1 MKYENTDIFTFNS
14 YKPKKES
21 IPASSGME
29 ENAGLKE
36 SHGEINPE
44 DQNMGETANS
54 IKDISDLATSALTP
68 DTDEEL
74 QAPLSDTLLKD
85 CQEDIS
91 DLIPEAESD
100 IFSDSTEAIFK
111 STSLSKAAPL
121 SETVS
126 LPSPDLS
133 LESEALGSS
142 VKETLPFEPF
152 VGYDN
157 NALKALQTSEA
168 FGIIT
173 TGIEPLELTASGA
186 VITGYITSARR
197 HDIRLGT
204 YVVVPYENGEKLFA
218 KVGKLQYRQE
228 FVVDDATEI
237 HSRRMLSA
245 RGNPVNEADYKFL
258 AYLDPL
264 CILYL
269 KNGGTLTR
277 RMADRIPHPNTP
289 ILPVTDRLEV
299 QTGLNIPEEGIFLGH
314 LSVGG
319 ELLKTHSEP
328 ETVAYYLRND
338 YSMGDPLIFRH
349 MLICGST
356 GTGKTFLSK
365 NILRQFMAE
374 NNRYRLRSSPDKARK
389 NPCLVIMDPQDEYSQ
404 LFEDNET
411 LNEDDKFR
419 LESENVIYGRVT
431 STKAFVA
438 KVDGQRY
445 PGDKSRAE
453 QIEFTIPFSLVG
465 YNSWLIAAAGMS
477 ELQYIGLE
485 VLLGDFF
492 RSNVPHT
499 YLNFINH
506 IDNEGTRSYYVDS
519 GKLHESSYDGIVRR
533 VRSPFFS
540 KVFDRDATSITELL
554 DKIFKPGQISV
565 FPTEYISDP
574 RIRDLIVLTIMSLIV
589 DNKLNTTGEKAI
601 KETPIILAL
610 DEAHRYLSKAKG
622 EHSRLI
628 ISRFADAARQGRKEG
643 LGLFLITQDPQDID
657 DTVFK
662 QVNTKLILNLN
673 NDAAITSL
681 KVPKEYERRIPYL
694 KKGQMIVHS
703 PDNSDIV
710 EIIGLSNCV
719 VRHR

>member
-1 MKYENTDIFTFNS
+1 MTLGGVILLKYEDSDILAFIS
-14 YKPKKES
+14 DKPKKEPAPQINS
-21 IPASSGME
+21 GAEEKAGFKQIPEE
-29 ENAGLKE
+29 ENPEIKIEEKVARSLEGAFDQATMLTPEE
-36 SHGEINPE
+36 SHAFLPVASME
-44 DQNMGETANS
+44 S
-54 IKDISDLATSALTP
+54 
-68 DTDEEL
+68 
-74 QAPLSDTLLKD
+74 QAVR
-85 CQEDIS
+85 
-91 DLIPEAESD
+91 
-100 IFSDSTEAIFK
+100 
-111 STSLSKAAPL
+111 L
-121 SETVS
+121 SE
-126 LPSPDLS
+126 
-133 LESEALGSS
+133 
-142 VKETLPFEPF
+142 KEDLPFEAF
-152 VGYDN
+152 VGYDEGV
-157 NALKALQTSEA
+157 LKMSSSSEA
-168 FGIIT
+168 FGIVT
-173 TGIEPLELTASGA
+173 TGIDPLEITSSGA

-197 HDIRLGT
+197 DQIRLGT
-204 YVVVPYENGEKLFA
+204 YVVVPYDSGEKLFA
-218 KVGKLQYRQE
+218 RVGKLQYRQE

-245 RGNPVNEADYKFL
+245 RASPMNEADYKFL
-258 AYLDPL
+258 ACLDPL
-264 CILYL
+264 CILYR
-269 KNGGTLTR
+269 KTDGALTR
-277 RMADRIPHPNTP
+277 RMADRIPRPNTP
-289 ILPVTDRLEV
+289 ILAVTDRLEV

-319 ELLKTHSEP
+319 ELVKTHSEP

-365 NILRQFMAE
+365 NILRQFMTE

-411 LNEDDKFR
+411 LKEGDKFKF
-419 LESENVIYGRVT
+419 ESEKVTYGRVQ

-438 KVDGQRY
+438 KVEGQNY

-453 QIEFTIPFSLVG
+453 QIEFTIPFSLVKH
-465 YNSWLIAAAGMS
+465 NSWLIAAAGMS
-477 ELQYIGLE
+477 ELQYIGIE

-492 RSNVPHT
+492 KSSVPHT
-499 YLNFINH
+499 YLNFINN
-506 IDNEGTRSYYVDS
+506 IENEGTRSYYVDS

-533 VRSPFFS
+533 VNSRFFS
-540 KVFDRDATSITELL
+540 KVFDQDATSITEIL
-554 DKIFKPGQISV
+554 DRIFKPGQISV

-589 DNKLNTTGEKAI
+589 DNKLSTTGKDAI

-610 DEAHRYLSKAKG
+610 DEAHRYLSKANG
-622 EHSRLI
+622 EHARLI
-628 ISRFADAARQGRKEG
+628 ISRFADAARQGRKEA

-662 QVNTKLILNLN
+662 QVNTKMILNLN

-694 KKGQMIVHS
+694 KKGQMIIHS

-710 EIIGLSNCV
+710 EIVGLSNCV